1 MIVPGFIDAHVHPV
15 KAGESMISCDLS
27 GARSAAEYLDAVRS
41 YADSLPADGWI
52 RGGGWSFDAF
62 PGGVPTAAE
71 LDQAT
76 GGRPAALYNRDGH
89 TLWASSA
96 ALAAANITE
105 TTADPADGRI
115 ERLPDGHSPGGALQE
130 GAMRLLERAMPKLT
144 DAEVRCALEA
154 GQRYLHSRGITGWQ
168 DAKVHPDIATAYAGL
183 ADDGGLTG
191 TVVGAQWWYHDRDVD
206 QLEEL
211 LARRAE
217 LSRKGFRLDAVKI
230 MLDGVC
236 ENFTAAVLAPFIN
249 TPLTDHSTG
258 IPMFEMG
265 PLAEAVTAIDKA
277 GLQVHFHAVGDAAAR
292 QGLDAVAV
300 ARRTNGD
307 HGPRHHM
314 AHLQIVHPSDIA
326 RFRELGV
333 AATIQP
339 LWARNEP
346 QMTELTMPFL
356 TKERAA
362 WQYPVRRSPTRRDG
376 AGDGQRLA
384 RVDTRSTA
392 ATARRG
398 QSHSGRRQPHLDSF

>member
-1 MIVPGFIDAHVHPV
+1 MTAVYTSRDQLPATSSPGRTRQVDRLLDPVDTIVVGAQVWTGDAAGTWANALAVAGGRLVGVGMSADLVELAGRSTQVIDVGGAMIVPGFIDAHVHPV

-27 GARSAAEYLDAVRS
+27 GALSAAEYLDAVRS
-41 YADSLPADGWI
+41 YSDSLPVDSWI

-168 DAKVHPDIATAYAGL
+168 DAKVYPDIATAYAGL

-206 QLEEL
+206 Q
-211 LARRAE
+211 
-217 LSRKGFRLDAVKI
+217 SRG
-230 MLDGVC
+230 
-236 ENFTAAVLAPFIN
+236 T
-249 TPLTDHSTG
+249 
-258 IPMFEMG
+258 
-265 PLAEAVTAIDKA
+265 
-277 GLQVHFHAVGDAAAR
+277 AR
-292 QGLDAVAV
+292 QTGRAV
-300 ARRTNGD
+300 
-307 HGPRHHM
+307 P
-314 AHLQIVHPSDIA
+314 
-326 RFRELGV
+326 
-333 AATIQP
+333 
-339 LWARNEP
+339 
-346 QMTELTMPFL
+346 
-356 TKERAA
+356 
-362 WQYPVRRSPTRRDG
+362 
-376 AGDGQRLA
+376 
-384 RVDTRSTA
+384 
-392 ATARRG
+392 
-398 QSHSGRRQPHLDSF
+398 